1 MHDITISW
9 IFFSQ
14 KKNFY
19 FFCTAYLKLRTSVIS
34 KNKHPKI
41 ELLQYFSIFLV
52 SHFVS
57 LLRQHYS
64 AWSMTSGQWESRI
77 IPIGCPLL
85 SFPPLPPPS
94 SLPELETAHIKR
106 TSGSSAVSVVRIL
119 HACWYNIC
127 NNKGEVAVG
136 FLQHAKED
144 QICELRVS
152 NFLSIKKCIFACIN
166 IY

>member
-1 MHDITISW
+1 MQ
-9 IFFSQ
+9 FSSKVQ
-14 KKNFY
+14 VRFQYCSSFSRVLY
-19 FFCTAYLKLRTSVIS
+19 FAHWS
-34 KNKHPKI
+34 
-41 ELLQYFSIFLV
+41 ELLYTR
-52 SHFVS
+52 HS
-57 LLRQHYS
+57 LLFLSH
-64 AWSMTSGQWESRI
+64 TLL
-77 IPIGCPLL
+77 PLPSSL
-85 SFPPLPPPS
+85 IPPPS